1 VLLGKLRLAM
11 PLRSI
16 PFRVPP
22 PSFLQ
27 RPRKQLVITAA
38 VNRIKI
44 ATIASSSASLIVGG
58 RVRLATSAATEIVLG
73 TVWITTTHHTHRSIQ
88 GRGSHNPIAGIVDRD
103 RDTGQPH
110 SLVSGS

>member
-1 VLLGKLRLAM
+1 VLLGKLRLAV

-44 ATIASSSASLIVGG
+44 ATIASSSA
-58 RVRLATSAATEIVLG
+58 TKAAIETPKSPLLKHPAKLDSKPPASPVNEVTELLKV
-73 TVWITTTHHTHRSIQ
+73 ITPALR
-88 GRGSHNPIAGIVDRD
+88 PAG
-103 RDTGQPH
+103 
-110 SLVSGS
+110 

>member
-1 VLLGKLRLAM
+1 VLLGKLRLPM

-44 ATIASSSASLIVGG
+44 ATIRRRESLPSWQPQRLKVLASSSA
-58 RVRLATSAATEIVLG
+58 TKAAIENPKSPLLEHPEKLDSKAPASPVNEVTELLKV
-73 TVWITTTHHTHRSIQ
+73 ITPALR
-88 GRGSHNPIAGIVDRD
+88 PAG
-103 RDTGQPH
+103 
-110 SLVSGS
+110 